1 MMADFKPDLASVVP
15 DIVEK
20 ALFVAARLQERAA
33 ELQTPAERR
42 QQAELDRMLRHPD
55 DKATLAQITD
65 QAFRSNTSQRAVD
78 QFIHILDVQ
87 GIPRFFSP
95 FKRTLLKGFQSFG
108 SYAPGVAV
116 PLVKDQMR
124 KETANVIL
132 PAESELLLQHLRGRH
147 AEGVRMNVNFLGEA
161 ILGEEEAYQRLQT
174 NLQALQSPDIEVIS
188 IKISTLY
195 SQISPLAREHTIAAL
210 CERLELLYRAAARQ
224 TFTRADGRKVPKF
237 VYLDME
243 EYRDLSLTAEAFMRT
258 LERPGLEKVAAGI
271 VLQGYIPDSHRYQ
284 QEINAWARKRVA
296 AGGASITL
304 RIVKGANMEMERF
317 EAAQRGWPQAPY
329 TTKLE
334 TDANYKRMVDEA
346 MQPENIAAVRLGV
359 ASHNLFDLSY
369 ALVQAAE
376 NGLLDK
382 VQFEMLEGMA
392 NAQRRALFE
401 LTHNVLLYAP
411 VCRKQDFI
419 HAIGYL
425 VRRLD
430 ENTGPENFLRH
441 AFRIQPDSPD
451 WQHLSQGFVEA
462 RKASAMVSDAPRRT
476 QNRLQPPPLA
486 NAVDHGWQ
494 HLVNEPD
501 TDFSLPHNCDWAK
514 QIIAAWEPRCG
525 DKATEVPL
533 IIAGEEVFGDSRG
546 AGVPPA
552 NEAAETAAPRAS
564 DRSVREC
571 LDPSRP
577 GVVVG
582 RYRQAS
588 AEDVDRA
595 VACAVADEDGWRTMT
610 PKPRFERLGHVA
622 DEFRKARGDLIGAA
636 LADGGK
642 TISESD
648 AEVSEAVD
656 FVEFYRANA
665 KWWQE
670 HPEFRAR
677 PKGVVVVVSPWNFP
691 IAIPCGGVAA
701 ALAAGNCVILKPAS
715 DSVLPAW
722 ELCQCFWRGGV
733 SRKTLQFLPCA
744 GNRAGRQLVNHD
756 GVNAVI
762 LTGGTETALNMLH
775 DKPSLHLLAE
785 TGGKN
790 ATIVTA
796 MADRDQAIKHVL
808 HSAFSHAGQKCS
820 ATSLLLLE
828 AEVYDDPKFKHA
840 LCDAVNSICVGSAWK
855 LETKMGPLIR
865 PPSGDLENGLKVLE
879 PEESWAVLPRR
890 LENNPNL
897 WSPGVKYGVQPG
909 SYTHM
914 TEFFGPVLG
923 VMRFEKLSQAIDMVN
938 QTGYGL
944 TSGLESLDDREQEQ
958 WQSQIRAGNLYINRT
973 TVGAIV
979 LRQPFGGMGKSVFGP
994 GVKAG
999 GPNYVALLM
1008 DFEDA
1013 GVTGGAVP
1021 PPGDPM
1027 VARLCDHVRQ
1037 SSAGPLAGLDAAQA
1051 LHAAG
1056 SYSQR
1061 FCEEFGK
1068 SHDHFKLIGQDN
1080 FRRYLP
1086 VRELRVR
1093 VHPQDSLLSIFA
1105 RLCAARIAGCRITVS
1120 APPGCHR
1127 AALDRL
1133 EELTEPWAGAVEFVE
1148 ETDEELAAV
1157 IRGRQT
1163 DRIRYAAPDH
1173 VPPAV
1178 QQAAA
1183 ETGIFL
1189 ATEPVSLV
1197 GRRELLWYVQEQS
1210 LSADYHRYGNLG
1222 VREGEPRA
1230 AVT

>member
-1 MMADFKPDLASVVP
+1 MAMSNSYATLMAAFQLDLTSGVP
-15 DIVEK
+15 DVVQK

-33 ELQTPAERR
+33 ELQIPAERR
-42 QQAELDRMLRHPD
+42 QQAELDRMLRHPEE
-55 DKATLAQITD
+55 KATLTQITD

-132 PAESELLLQHLRGRH
+132 PAESELLLHHLRGRH

-174 NLQALQSPDIEVIS
+174 NLQALQSPDVEVIS

-195 SQISPLAREHTIAAL
+195 SQISPLAREHTVATL
-210 CERLELLYRAAARQ
+210 CERLELLYRTAARQ
-224 TFTRADGRKVPKF
+224 IFTRANGQVLPKF

-271 VLQGYIPDSHRYQ
+271 VLQAYIPDSHRYQ
-284 QEINAWARKRVA
+284 EEINAWARKRVA
-296 AGGASITL
+296 AGGAPITL

-329 TTKLE
+329 KSKLE
-334 TDANYKRMVDEA
+334 TDANYKRIVDEA

-376 NGLLDK
+376 KGLLDK

-441 AFRIQPDSPD
+441 AFRIQPGSPD
-451 WQHLSQGFVEA
+451 WQHLAQGFIEA
-462 RKASAMVSDAPRRT
+462 RKAAATVSDAPRRV
-476 QNRLQPPPLA
+476 QNRLLPPPPA
-486 NAVDHGWQ
+486 NAVERGWQ
-494 HLVNEPD
+494 HLVNESD

-514 QIIAAWEPRCG
+514 QIFAAWEPRCG
-525 DKATEVPL
+525 DKATDIPL
-533 IIAGEEVFGDSRG
+533 IVAGEEVF
-546 AGVPPA
+546 
-552 NEAAETAAPRAS
+552 E
-564 DRSVREC
+564 DRTTREC

-610 PKPRFERLGHVA
+610 PQARFERLAHVA

-648 AEVSEAVD
+648 PEVSEAVD

-670 HPEFRAR
+670 QPAFRAR

-733 SRKTLQFLPCA
+733 SMKTLQFLPCA

-808 HSAFSHAGQKCS
+808 HSAFSHSGQKCS

-944 TSGLESLDDREQEQ
+944 TSGLQSLDDREQEQ

-994 GVKAG
+994 GMKAG

-1008 DFEDA
+1008 DFEDV
-1013 GVTGGAVP
+1013 GQGGAAEP
-1021 PPGDPM
+1021 LTDPM
-1027 VARLCDHVRQ
+1027 LIRLRDQ
-1037 SSAGPLAGLDAAQA
+1037 LPQPSAGPLAGIDVPNA
-1051 LHAAG
+1051 LRAAG
-1056 SYSQR
+1056 SYSR
-1061 FCEEFGK
+1061 SFCEEFGQ

-1080 FRRYLP
+1080 IRRYLP
-1086 VRELRVR
+1086 VRELRIR
-1093 VHPQDSLLSIFA
+1093 IHPQDSLLSIFA
-1105 RLCAARIAGCRITVS
+1105 RLCAARVAGCRTTVS
-1120 APPGCHR
+1120 APPDCHR
-1127 AALDRL
+1127 AALEHL

-1157 IRGRQT
+1157 IRARQT
-1163 DRIRYAAPDH
+1163 DRIRYAAPDR
-1173 VPPAV
+1173 VPLV
-1178 QQAAA
+1178 VLQAAP
-1183 ETGIFL
+1183 ETGLFL
-1189 ATEPVSLV
+1189 ATEPVSLK

-1222 VREGEPRA
+1222 VREGEQRA
-1230 AVT
+1230 PVL

>member
-1 MMADFKPDLASVVP
+1 MQISNTYATMMAAFKADPASGSPDVVQ
-15 DIVEK
+15 K

-33 ELQTPAERR
+33 ELQTQAERR
-42 QQAELDRMLRHPD
+42 QQAELDRMLRHPQ
-55 DKATLAQITD
+55 DKATLTEITD

-116 PLVKDQMR
+116 PLVKEQMR

-132 PAESELLLQHLRGRH
+132 PAESELLLQHLRSRH

-174 NLQALQSPDIEVIS
+174 NLQALQSPDMEVIS

-195 SQISPLAREHTIAAL
+195 SQISPLAREHAVATL
-210 CERLELLYRAAARQ
+210 CERLELLYRTAARQ
-224 TFTRADGRKVPKF
+224 SFTRADGLKLQKF

-271 VLQGYIPDSHRYQ
+271 VLQAYIPDSHRYQ
-284 QEINAWARKRVA
+284 QEVMAWARKRVA
-296 AGGASITL
+296 AGGAPITL

-329 TTKLE
+329 KTKLE

-376 NGLLDK
+376 KGLLEN

-401 LTHNVLLYAP
+401 LTHNMLLYAP

-441 AFRIQPDSPD
+441 AFRIQPGGSD
-451 WQHLSQGFVEA
+451 WQRLAQGFVDA
-462 RKASAMVSDAPRRT
+462 RQASATVSDAPRRT
-476 QNRLQPPPLA
+476 QNRRLSPPPSD
-486 NAVDHGWQ
+486 AVNGGWQ

-514 QIIAAWEPRCG
+514 QIIAAWGLRCG

-533 IIAGEEVFGDSRG
+533 VIAGDEV
-546 AGVPPA
+546 VQ
-552 NEAAETAAPRAS
+552 
-564 DRSVREC
+564 DRTVREC

-610 PKPRFERLGHVA
+610 PQARFERLGHVA
-622 DEFRKARGDLIGAA
+622 NEFRKARGELIGAA

-648 AEVSEAVD
+648 PEVSEAVD

-670 HPEFRAR
+670 QPAFRAR

-796 MADRDQAIKHVL
+796 MADRDQAIKHIL

-828 AEVYDDPKFKHA
+828 AEVYDDPKFKYA

-923 VMRFEKLSQAIDMVN
+923 VMRFEKLSHAIDMVN

-944 TSGLESLDDREQEQ
+944 TSGLQSLDDREQQQ

-994 GVKAG
+994 GMKAG

-1008 DFEDA
+1008 DFEEADA
-1013 GVTGGAVP
+1013 IGIEAT

-1027 VARLCDHVRQ
+1027 VARLCDHLRQ
-1037 SSAGPLAGLDAAQA
+1037 SPAGPLAGLDVAPA
-1051 LHAAG
+1051 LRAAG
-1056 SYSQR
+1056 SYSQS
-1061 FCEEFGK
+1061 FCEEFGQ

-1086 VRELRVR
+1086 VRELRIR
-1093 VHPQDSLLSIFA
+1093 VQPQDSLLGIFA
-1105 RLCAARIAGCRITVS
+1105 RLCAARVARCRTTVS
-1120 APPGCHR
+1120 APPNCHS
-1127 AALDRL
+1127 AALEEL

-1148 ETDEELAAV
+1148 ESDEELAAI

-1163 DRIRYAAPDH
+1163 DRIRYAAPDR
-1173 VPPAV
+1173 VPPVV

-1183 ETGIFL
+1183 ETGLFL
-1189 ATEPVSLV
+1189 AVEPVSLE

-1230 AVT
+1230 PVL

>member
-1 MMADFKPDLASVVP
+1 MTTSNSYAAMMADFKPDTTSGAP
-15 DIVEK
+15 DIIQK

-42 QQAELDRMLRHPD
+42 QQAELDRMLRHPE

-132 PAESELLLQHLRGRH
+132 PAEPELLLEHLRGRH

-195 SQISPLAREHTIAAL
+195 SQISPLAREHTAATL
-210 CERLELLYRAAARQ
+210 CERLELLYRTAARQ
-224 TFTRADGRKVPKF
+224 TFTRANGKKVPKF

-271 VLQGYIPDSHRYQ
+271 VLQGYVPDSHRYQ
-284 QEINAWARKRVA
+284 QEINTWARKRVA
-296 AGGASITL
+296 AGGAPITL

-334 TDANYKRMVDEA
+334 TDANFKRMVDEA
-346 MQPENIAAVRLGV
+346 MQQENIAAVRLGV

-376 NGLLDK
+376 KGLLDK

-441 AFRIQPDSPD
+441 AFRIQPESPD
-451 WQHLSQGFVEA
+451 WRRLAQGFVEA
-462 RKASAMVSDAPRRT
+462 RQASAAVSDAPRRT
-476 QNRLQPPPLA
+476 QNRLLPPPPVA
-486 NAVDHGWQ
+486 AVEQGWQ

-514 QIIAAWEPRCG
+514 QIIAAWGPRCS

-533 IIAGEEVFGDSRG
+533 IIAGEEV
-546 AGVPPA
+546 VK
-552 NEAAETAAPRAS
+552 

-588 AEDVDRA
+588 AEDVERA

-610 PKPRFERLGHVA
+610 PQARFERLGHVA
-622 DEFRKARGDLIGAA
+622 DEFRKARGDLIGSA

-648 AEVSEAVD
+648 PEVSEAVD

-670 HPEFRAR
+670 QPGFRAR

-722 ELCQCFWRGGV
+722 ELCQCFWRGGI

-744 GNRAGRQLVNHD
+744 GSGAGRQLVNHD

-775 DKPSLHLLAE
+775 DKPSMHLLAE

-828 AEVYDDPKFKHA
+828 AEVYDDPKFKHS
-840 LCDAVNSICVGSAWK
+840 LCDAVNSIEVGSAWK

-890 LENNPNL
+890 MENNPSL

-944 TSGLESLDDREQEQ
+944 TSGLQSLDDREQEQ

-994 GVKAG
+994 GMKAG

-1013 GVTGGAVP
+1013 GPPSSDKVP
-1021 PPGDPM
+1021 EDPM
-1027 VARLCDHVRQ
+1027 LLHLIDQ
-1037 SSAGPLAGLDAAQA
+1037 LLNAGLKQQSEPWATLGVSQGARI
-1051 LHAAG
+1051 AG
-1056 SYSQR
+1056 SYSKS
-1061 FCEEFGK
+1061 FCEEFGQR
-1068 SHDHFKLIGQDN
+1068 HDHFKLIGQDN
-1080 FRRYLP
+1080 FRRYRS
-1086 VRELRVR
+1086 VRELRIR
-1093 VHPQDSLLSIFA
+1093 VQPQDSLMSIFA
-1105 RLCAARIAGCRITVS
+1105 RLCAARIAGCRAIIS
-1120 APPGCHR
+1120 APRGSHS
-1127 AALDRL
+1127 AALQRL
-1133 EELTEPWAGAVEFVE
+1133 EEYTEPWAGAVEFVE
-1148 ETDEELAAV
+1148 ESDEELAAV
-1157 IRGRQT
+1157 IRGRET
-1163 DRIRYAAPDH
+1163 DRIRYAAPDR
-1173 VPPAV
+1173 VPLVV
-1178 QQAAA
+1178 QSAAA
-1183 ETGIFL
+1183 ETGVFL

-1230 AVT
+1230 AVM